1 MTAMRPNAYYRNKE
15 DMQIDGEHVDAGS
28 LWEYNNYHL
37 LILVDDD
44 RFVSHALTDGFQ

>member
-1 MTAMRPNAYYRNKE
+1 MRPNAYYRNKE

-28 LWEYNNYHL
+28 LWSLKHANTL
-37 LILVDDD
+37 VLVDDD